1 MYYAANSAAE
11 WREKDIRHHLLS
23 LLIKYFLIA
32 LTLALLL
39 PLFGNYGVE
48 MTFIIAVPITLVLYS
63 LSDLKVLPL
72 AGNRN
77 TSILNSLLT
86 SLIIWASLYVLPDL
100 TLSWFGILISS
111 LAVGINEWFF
121 HRWLLRNGIVL
132 LVNNKLK

>member
-1 MYYAANSAAE
+1 LFSSNSAAE
-11 WREKDIRHHLLS
+11 MEGKDIRHHLLS

-39 PLFGNYGVE
+39 PPFGNYSVG

-63 LSDLKVLPL
+63 LSDLMVLPL

-77 TSILNSLLT
+77 TSILNTFLA
-86 SLIIWASLYVLPDL
+86 SLIIWASLYVLPDF